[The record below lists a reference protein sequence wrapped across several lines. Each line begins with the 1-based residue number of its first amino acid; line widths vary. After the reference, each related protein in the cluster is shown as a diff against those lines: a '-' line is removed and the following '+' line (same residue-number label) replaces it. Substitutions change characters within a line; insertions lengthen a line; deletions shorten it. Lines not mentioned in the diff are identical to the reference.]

1 MSCYNLGTLYNK
13 GQGVKQDYY
22 KAAQLWE
29 KGCDSRDDLSCYNL
43 GILYEKGQGVGRD
56 YHMAKE
62 LFRKACDL
70 GLQPGCDFYKKLNE
84 KGF

>member
-1 MSCYNLGTLYNK
+1 M
-13 GQGVKQDYY
+13 
-22 KAAQLWE
+22 
-29 KGCDSRDDLSCYNL
+29 SCYNL

-56 YHMAKE
+56 YHIAKE
-62 LFRKACDL
+62 LFGKACDL